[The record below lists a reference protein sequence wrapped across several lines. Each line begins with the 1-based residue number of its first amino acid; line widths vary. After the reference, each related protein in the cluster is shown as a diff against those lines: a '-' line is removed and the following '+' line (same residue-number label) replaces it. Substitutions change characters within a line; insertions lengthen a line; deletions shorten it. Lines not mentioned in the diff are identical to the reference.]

1 MLAASGL
8 LIASF
13 FLSSFYV
20 QHVLGFSA
28 LKTGLVFLPV
38 AVAITLGAHLASHL
52 VARLGWRPV
61 GVVAFAF
68 ALTAVGAALL
78 TRLDADSG
86 GWIDLVPGFAL
97 LSLALGTA
105 FVCATTAAMNG
116 LPHQDMGLASGL
128 VSTAHE
134 LGAALGVA
142 VISTIAGRAWQAA
155 QPARRPRQAALTTPS
170 PPARSCRRGRRRQR
184 AAPADGRPDPAQ
196 RPVMA
201 H

>member
-1 MLAASGL
+1 M
-8 LIASF
+8 
-13 FLSSFYV
+13 
-20 QHVLGFSA
+20 
-28 LKTGLVFLPV
+28 KTGLVFLPV
-38 AVAITLGAHLASHL
+38 AVAITLGAHAASHL

-61 GVVAFAF
+61 GVVAF

-86 GWIDLVPGFAL
+86 VWTDLVPGFAL

-116 LPHQDMGLASGL
+116 MPHQDMGLASGL
-128 VSTAHE
+128 VSTSHE

-142 VISTIAGRAWQAA
+142 VISTIAGASLEGGGGSVAA
-155 QPARRPRQAALTTPS
+155 GTSGFDNAFAACAVITAAVAALGALLL
-170 PPARSCRRGRRRQR
+170 PA
-184 AAPADGRPDPAQ
+184 GRPDPSQ
-196 RPVMA
+196 GPVMA